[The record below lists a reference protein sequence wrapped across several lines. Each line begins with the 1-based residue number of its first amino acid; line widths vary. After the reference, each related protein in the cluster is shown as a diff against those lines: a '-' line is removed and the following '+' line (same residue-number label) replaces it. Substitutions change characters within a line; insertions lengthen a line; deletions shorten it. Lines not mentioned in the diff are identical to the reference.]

1 MDLDKLRTKK
11 ALQMVKKTPERRS
24 QEVELAEVSGAS
36 PSPDLKYNSK
46 SLPGVMQDKCLM
58 TPRLLTNQRGSHCV
72 LWHLVRHVD
81 PENRVAHQH
90 AGFEHNPGTAG
101 KGDVEAPQV
110 HKHEEDAGDQ
120 EVHHIDQWAPTNHHL
135 DRDKKSVEKRV

>member
-11 ALQMVKKTPERRS
+11 AMQTVKKTPEGRN
-24 QEVELAEVSGAS
+24 QEVELAGVSGAP
-36 PSPDLKYNSK
+36 PSPDLKCNSK
-46 SLPGVMQDKCLM
+46 SLPGIMQDKCLA
-58 TPRLLTNQRGSHCV
+58 TPKLLTNQRGAHCA

-81 PENRVAHQH
+81 PENGVAHQH

-101 KGDVEAPQV
+101 RGDVEAPQV
-110 HKHEEDAGDQ
+110 HKHEEDAGNQ
-120 EVHHIDQWAPTNHHL
+120 QAHHIDQWAPANHHL